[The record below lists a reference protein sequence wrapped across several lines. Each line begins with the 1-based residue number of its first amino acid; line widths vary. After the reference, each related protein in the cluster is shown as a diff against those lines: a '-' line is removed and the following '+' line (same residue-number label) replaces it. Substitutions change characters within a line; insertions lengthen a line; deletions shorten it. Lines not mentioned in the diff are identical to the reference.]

1 MKFILM
7 DFERRDEQGLVPESE
22 SQRRVG
28 KHQAALVGLTMQR
41 SAANRS
47 HLSIGVGLPPAGES
61 GESAIVRFER
71 GKHSVTDGPFTE
83 TKELLAGFDVI
94 DFDSKQDAIDW
105 YKSIGYEH
113 DGHVMEIRP
122 VANAALIYHGHR
134 PSGALKYL
142 LRFGGP
148 KPNETA
154 AESER
159 NYRAS
164 ERVTAEYVRKGFADE
179 SICWAGVRL
188 AHPQQAVTFRRNN
201 GKLIVSDGPF
211 TETREV
217 VGGFTILDCASRDEA
232 IDWARKY
239 SHVEGDIT
247 QVVPCGLWWTQ
258 LI

>member
-7 DFERRDEQGLVPESE
+7 DLERRDEHGLVPEAE

-28 KHQAALVGLTMQR
+28 KHQAALVRLTMQR

-47 HLSIGVGLPPAGES
+47 HLSINVGLPPTD
-61 GESAIVRFER
+61 ESAIVRFER

-122 VANAALIYHGHR
+122 VANAWLFYHGHR

-148 KPNETA
+148 KPNETDA
-154 AESER
+154 QSEE
-159 NYRAS
+159 NFRAS
-164 ERVTAEYVRKGFADE
+164 ERVTTEYVRKGFMDE

-188 AHPQQAVTFRRNN
+188 ADPRQAVTFRRND

-232 IDWARKY
+232 IEWARKY
-239 SHVEGDIT
+239 SYVEGDIT

-258 LI
+258 TI

>member
-7 DFERRDEQGLVPESE
+7 DLERRGEQGLVPEAE
-22 SQRRVG
+22 MQRRIG
-28 KHQAALVGLTMQR
+28 KHQAALVGLSTQR

-47 HLSIGVGLPPAGES
+47 HLTMSVGLPATE
-61 GESAIVRFER
+61 ESAIVRFNR

-122 VANAALIYHGHR
+122 VVGAALIYHGHR
-134 PSGALKYL
+134 PSGASKFL

-148 KPNETA
+148 KPNESE
-154 AESER
+154 AESEH
-159 NYRAS
+159 NFRAS
-164 ERVTAEYVRKGFADE
+164 ERITMEYVRKGFMGE
-179 SICWAGVRL
+179 SISWAGVRL
-188 AHPQQAVTFRRNN
+188 APPRQAITLRRR
-201 GKLIVSDGPF
+201 GGELLVSDGPF

-217 VGGFTILDCASRDEA
+217 IGGFTILDCASREEA
-232 IDWARKY
+232 VEWARKY
-239 SHVEGDIT
+239 SFVEGDIT
-247 QVVPCGLWWTQ
+247 QVVPCGMWWTQ
-258 LI
+258 IV